1 MVLGNFGDLEEI
13 ILFEN
18 RKKFIE
24 LFQEVIVSSQE
35 YYNNQYV
42 YFYTYLGGYLYRKQD
57 YNGVLQVWVDVVFV
71 IKK

>member
-24 LFQEVIVSSQE
+24 LFQEVIVSGQE

-42 YFYTYLGGYLYRKQD
+42 YLYIYLGGYLYRKQD